1 MRKVKEESEITG
13 LGLKEAKAVVDE
25 APKPVKEAVSKAEAE
40 DIKAKLEA
48 EGAKVTLK

>member
-1 MRKVKEESEITG
+1 MDELIKRINELAKKKKSAGLTKE
-13 LGLKEAKAVVDE
+13 
-25 APKPVKEAVSKAEAE
+25 EAE

>member
-1 MRKVKEESEITG
+1 MRVLTG

-25 APKPVKEAVSKAEAE
+25 APKMVKEGADKAEAE

>member
-1 MRKVKEESEITG
+1 IVKEAATKEES
-13 LGLKEAKAVVDE
+13 
-25 APKPVKEAVSKAEAE
+25 E